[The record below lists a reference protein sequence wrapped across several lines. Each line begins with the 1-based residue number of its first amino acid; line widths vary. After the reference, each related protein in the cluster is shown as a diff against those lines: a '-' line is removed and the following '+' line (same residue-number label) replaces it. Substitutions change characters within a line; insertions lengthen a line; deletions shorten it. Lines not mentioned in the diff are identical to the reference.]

1 MQHFPIFIAVQ
12 NRQIVLSGG
21 GAAAVA
27 KLRLLM
33 KTEAKIVTFAAK
45 ACDEIK
51 TWAAQDRLQLVPRA
65 LCSGDVSGAV
75 LFYAANENAAE
86 DARAAKIAEV
96 EGALINI
103 VDNLAESQFIT
114 PAIVD
119 RDPVTVAIGTEGTA
133 PVLARAIKA
142 DIEAQLPTNLG
153 ILARIGK
160 AFRDRTSALPY
171 GRGRRD
177 FWSDFY
183 FRGGPRAFT
192 KSGPEAVKTALSD
205 LLDMH
210 MSKTPR
216 QGHVAFVGA
225 GPGDPDLLTLR
236 ARRGKTGF
244 GPATSQ
250 EDINAMLC
258 VHALKGAQVVRLKG
272 GDPTLFGRLDD
283 EIDACDA
290 QGIAWSII
298 PGITAASAAVASI
311 GQSLTKRGRNAAV
324 RFLSGQDING
334 FADHDWTLL
343 ARPNEIVA
351 LYMSTASARFIQGR
365 LLMHGAAAETPITL
379 VENASRPNE
388 RVVTTTLA
396 DLAQCHQTHAF
407 EGPVLSLY
415 GLLPR
420 AAAPAL
426 QHILQRDLA

>member
-1 MQHFPIFIAVQ
+1 LDHADV
-12 NRQIVLSGG
+12 VLH
-21 GAAAVA
+21 
-27 KLRLLM
+27 
-33 KTEAKIVTFAAK
+33 
-45 ACDEIK
+45 
-51 TWAAQDRLQLVPRA
+51 DRLV
-65 LCSGDVSGAV
+65 
-75 LFYAANENAAE
+75 
-86 DARAAKIAEV
+86 
-96 EGALINI
+96 
-103 VDNLAESQFIT
+103 T
-114 PAIVD
+114 PEIL
-119 RDPVTVAIGTEGTA
+119 E
-133 PVLARAIKA
+133 LARR
-142 DIEAQLPTNLG
+142 EAHIT
-153 ILARIGK
+153 
-160 AFRDRTSALPY
+160 D
-171 GRGRRD
+171 
-177 FWSDFY
+177 
-183 FRGGPRAFT
+183 
-192 KSGPEAVKTALSD
+192 V
-205 LLDMH
+205 
-210 MSKTPR
+210 
-216 QGHVAFVGA
+216 
-225 GPGDPDLLTLR
+225 
-236 ARRGKTGF
+236 GKTGF

-250 EDINAMLC
+250 GDINAMLC

>member
-21 GAAAVA
+21 GEAAVA

-65 LCSGDVSGAV
+65 LNSGDVTGAV
-75 LFYAANENAAE
+75 LFYAANENAEE
-86 DARAAKIAEV
+86 DARAANIAKA
-96 EGALINI
+96 EGALVNI

-119 RDPVTVAIGTEGTA
+119 RDPVTVAIGTEGAA

-142 DIEAQLPTNLG
+142 DIEAQLPTSLG

-160 AFRDRTSALPY
+160 AFRDRASALPY
-171 GRGRRD
+171 GRRRRD

-183 FRGGPRAFT
+183 FRAGPRAFA
-192 KSGPEAVKTALSD
+192 KSGPEALKTALSD

-236 ARRGKTGF
+236 ARRLLDHADVVLHDRLVTPEILELARREAHIIDVGKTSF

-250 EDINAMLC
+250 GDINAMQC
-258 VHALKGAQVVRLKG
+258 SAFMPSKVR
-272 GDPTLFGRLDD
+272 RWC
-283 EIDACDA
+283 A
-290 QGIAWSII
+290 
-298 PGITAASAAVASI
+298 
-311 GQSLTKRGRNAAV
+311 
-324 RFLSGQDING
+324 
-334 FADHDWTLL
+334 
-343 ARPNEIVA
+343 
-351 LYMSTASARFIQGR
+351 
-365 LLMHGAAAETPITL
+365 
-379 VENASRPNE
+379 
-388 RVVTTTLA
+388 
-396 DLAQCHQTHAF
+396 
-407 EGPVLSLY
+407 
-415 GLLPR
+415 
-420 AAAPAL
+420 
-426 QHILQRDLA
+426 